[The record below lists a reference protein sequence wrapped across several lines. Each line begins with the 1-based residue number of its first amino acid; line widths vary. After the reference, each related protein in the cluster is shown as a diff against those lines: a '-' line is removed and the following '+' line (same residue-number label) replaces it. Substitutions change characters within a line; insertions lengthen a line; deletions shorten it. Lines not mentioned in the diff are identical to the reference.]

1 MRSALVANVSAV
13 DVAES
18 AAGMCATQAAEQFF
32 ARAPADKQSNGAA
45 LLKMDTCGYTRVVEE
60 SIKVR
65 VCFVHVCGVCACL

>member
-45 LLKMDTCGYTRVVEE
+45 ILKTDACEYTRRGGEHQG
-60 SIKVR
+60 VR
-65 VCFVHVCGVCACL
+65 V